1 MAARKTAK
9 RHKSPNMALAAGLGR
24 AFGGALI
31 FSLPLLMT
39 QEMWDLGHYMDRY
52 RLLLLVVL
60 SLPLLFFLS
69 HYSGFEKTPSWKEDV
84 RDVII
89 ACGIGLLTSGLVLS
103 LLTLITPDISLS
115 DAVGKMAV
123 QMGPAALGA
132 LLGRSQLAADTERPD
147 DVEETYGG
155 ELGVMAIGAL
165 FLGLNVAPTEEMVLI
180 SYRMTPAH
188 TFVLIPVSLLIMHG
202 FVFAAAF
209 KGGSELH
216 PDTPWWSAFMRFTL
230 VGYVLTLLICLY
242 VLWTFG
248 RLDGLDPGRI
258 AHITIVLGF
267 PAAIGAA
274 AARLII

>member
-1 MAARKTAK
+1 MAARRTAEPQ
-9 RHKSPNMALAAGLGR
+9 RSPNMAVAAGLGR

-39 QEMWDLGHYMDRY
+39 QEMWDLGHYMDRW
-52 RLLLLVVL
+52 RLLLLVLV

-69 HYSGFEKTPSWKEDV
+69 HYSGFEKTPSWREDV

-89 ACGIGLLTSGLVLS
+89 ACGIGLLTSGLILS
-103 LLTLITPDISLS
+103 LLTLISPDISLS
-115 DAVGKMAV
+115 DAIGKMAV

-132 LLGRSQLAADTERPD
+132 LLGRSQLAADTDRPD

-155 ELGVMAIGAL
+155 ELGIMAIGAL
-165 FLGLNVAPTEEMVLI
+165 FLGLNVAPTEEMVII
-180 SYRMTPAH
+180 SYRMNPVH
-188 TFVLIPVSLLIMHG
+188 TFLLIPASLLVMHG

-216 PDTPWWSAFMRFTL
+216 PETPWWSAFMRFTL
-230 VGYVLTLLICLY
+230 VGYVLTLFICLY

-267 PAAIGAA
+267 PAAVGAA
-274 AARLII
+274 AARLIV